1 MEELES
7 DALTRLVEI
16 MLRPPTTLVV
26 DDYYADGDD
35 GGGGGGGDIRR
46 RRRRVCR
53 YRWDDDGDGDDEG
66 MDEDHEGM
74 EEEVDHRDG
83 GAEGESSDDGGGG
96 AGHSDEGWEVA
107 SGGEEEEDRDD
118 YYDVGGRRTTMTA
131 GHLATAALVAA
142 DARSKPRYPAVTDA
156 RRAVDELGKSA
167 SPHDRRRVC
176 QYAFRRNDIVW
187 VCRTCQVDETC
198 VLCHECFTRS
208 DHEGHDVAFYHAQ
221 AGGCCDCGD
230 VDAWDPKGF
239 CDRHGGPRGSGQGAG
254 GEGGDGLSFG
264 GGWGCGVGCGEND
277 AAAAAA
283 AAATAATAA
292 TTTMGVVEPAVLGS
306 VRAIA
311 DFLVG
316 VVRSGVEEGY
326 RRANPLTAFAPSK
339 EGTVVVDDGA
349 SANAVAFTR
358 LSDDEGDLG
367 RRDRRDSGNLRRSR
381 SSERGNTVADTDTV
395 DYTATSIA
403 TSEQLYHAAHVHAVD
418 DGDDPV
424 KMTTTGH
431 PSTPM
436 LHEVQFNPSMASSS
450 SQSKKYSSSLSSKR
464 DSSASDANSADIS
477 NRNVFDP
484 KAAGSSSS
492 SSALSSSSSKSSSA
506 LATSPTNHL
515 RAAKKACRGGEVRE
529 KTPARALGD
538 LGRKEHGLFL
548 VLHCDDVHF
557 GPSASPSHHS
567 KVIAALKELYSS
579 PGGSGMGAW
588 GGVNAAVGGGIGGAA
603 LLGAAA
609 ASVDPF
615 GTTGNHHFA
624 QQQQP
629 QRLLLSPL
637 TRNSLFRAPHVE
649 AIFERI
655 VRIVKKQGDLIVWGT
670 QEILAECGE
679 LLLTKEVLY

>member
-1 MEELES
+1 M
-7 DALTRLVEI
+7 
-16 MLRPPTTLVV
+16 
-26 DDYYADGDD
+26 
-35 GGGGGGGDIRR
+35 
-46 RRRRVCR
+46 
-53 YRWDDDGDGDDEG
+53 
-66 MDEDHEGM
+66 
-74 EEEVDHRDG
+74 
-83 GAEGESSDDGGGG
+83 
-96 AGHSDEGWEVA
+96 
-107 SGGEEEEDRDD
+107 
-118 YYDVGGRRTTMTA
+118 
-131 GHLATAALVAA
+131 
-142 DARSKPRYPAVTDA
+142 
-156 RRAVDELGKSA
+156 
-167 SPHDRRRVC
+167 
-176 QYAFRRNDIVW
+176 
-187 VCRTCQVDETC
+187 
-198 VLCHECFTRS
+198 
-208 DHEGHDVAFYHAQ
+208 
-221 AGGCCDCGD
+221 
-230 VDAWDPKGF
+230 
-239 CDRHGGPRGSGQGAG
+239 
-254 GEGGDGLSFG
+254 
-264 GGWGCGVGCGEND
+264 
-277 AAAAAA
+277 
-283 AAATAATAA
+283 
-292 TTTMGVVEPAVLGS
+292 EPAVLGS

-326 RRANPLTAFAPSK
+326 RRANPLTAFVPSK
-339 EGTVVVDDGA
+339 EGTVVADDGA
-349 SANAVAFTR
+349 SANAVASTR
-358 LSDDEGDLG
+358 LSEYDEGDLG
-367 RRDRRDSGNLRRSR
+367 RRGRRDSGNLRSSR

-403 TSEQLYHAAHVHAVD
+403 TSEQLSHAAHVHTVD

-431 PSTPM
+431 PPTPM

-450 SQSKKYSSSLSSKR
+450 SQSKKYSKR

-506 LATSPTNHL
+506 LANSPTNHL
-515 RAAKKACRGGEVRE
+515 RAAKKACRGGEVRD

-579 PGGSGMGAW
+579 PGGSGMGAG
-588 GGVNAAVGGGIGGAA
+588 GGVNAAGGGGIGGAA

-609 ASVDPF
+609 ASVHPF
-615 GTTGNHHFA
+615 GTTGNIHFA
-624 QQQQP
+624 QLQQP

-679 LLLTKEVLY
+679 F